1 MFLQVKVS
9 AEAFPTGGTGEG
21 LLVIVCV
28 HVECQVVHLMEC
40 FAADGTFELLFPA
53 VGQLMVLVVSF
64 VDNETG
70 GKTTQLLICHHKQ
83 QQQQQQHSQL

>member
-9 AEAFPTGGTGEG
+9 AEAFPTGGTGER
-21 LLVIVCV
+21 LLVVVCV

-40 FAADGTFELLFPA
+40 FAADGTFELLFPT

-64 VDNETG
+64 EDNETVG
-70 GKTTQLLICHHKQ
+70 ETTQLFIYHHK
-83 QQQQQQHSQL
+83 QQQQHSQL

>member
-9 AEAFPTGGTGEG
+9 AEAFPTGGTGER

-64 VDNETG
+64 VDNER
-70 GKTTQLLICHHKQ
+70 
-83 QQQQQQHSQL
+83 QHNCLFVIINNTNIRSYKRGF